1 MAAPLQAAVHG
12 LGRVAALEH
21 PQRWGGT
28 VDLPVTLDGRTA
40 ERLAAVLADPEGED
54 QLAVRPGAVFGRR
67 LAAVR
72 PEAPRDWQPDGTVLI
87 TGGTGALGARTARRL
102 AGAGARRLLLLSRS
116 GPDAPGAAELAA
128 DLRALGAEPVIT
140 ACDTA
145 DRDALAAV
153 LAQLPEDAPLTGVIH
168 AAGVLDDGVLDGLT
182 PERFATVFRA
192 KVTSALLLDELT
204 RAHEPEVFAL
214 FSSASAAVG
223 NPGQGTY
230 AAANAVLDALAER
243 RRAEGLAATSVAYGA
258 WDGEGMAGGERAA
271 ALARRTGVRPLDP
284 DLAVL
289 ALRQVVT
296 GIDPVAVV
304 ADVDP
309 DRFARAFTSVRP
321 SRLLAEM
328 PSHAALAAPD
338 GGRDAR
344 QSGPAL
350 RERLTRLPEGRRAA
364 TVLTL
369 VRERAAEVLGHP
381 GTDQVGPDRAFRDL
395 GFDSLGAVEL
405 RNQLNAATGLT
416 LSATL
421 VFDHPTPAA
430 LAGHILQ
437 QLLPSGSGGT
447 SHAATTGDE
456 ERAVRAALAGLP
468 LDRLRAGGLLDR
480 LLELAGQTPD
490 APGAHQDTTAVDDD
504 AYGVSIDAM
513 EIDDLVQAALNAHPD
528 EERD

>member
-1 MAAPLQAAVHG
+1 M
-12 LGRVAALEH
+12 
-21 PQRWGGT
+21 
-28 VDLPVTLDGRTA
+28 
-40 ERLAAVLADPEGED
+40 
-54 QLAVRPGAVFGRR
+54 
-67 LAAVR
+67 
-72 PEAPRDWQPDGTVLI
+72 
-87 TGGTGALGARTARRL
+87 
-102 AGAGARRLLLLSRS
+102 
-116 GPDAPGAAELAA
+116 
-128 DLRALGAEPVIT
+128 
-140 ACDTA
+140 
-145 DRDALAAV
+145 
-153 LAQLPEDAPLTGVIH
+153 
-168 AAGVLDDGVLDGLT
+168 
-182 PERFATVFRA
+182 FRA

-243 RRAEGLAATSVAYGA
+243 RRPKVSRPPR
-258 WDGEGMAGGERAA
+258 W
-271 ALARRTGVRPLDP
+271 RTGPGTARAWPAASAPPPSPAAPASAARP

-296 GIDPVAVV
+296 GTDPVAVV

-328 PSHAALAAPD
+328 PSHAALAASD

-350 RERLTRLPEGRRAA
+350 RERLTRLPEGRRAT

-369 VRERAAEVLGHP
+369 VRERAAKSLGHP

-421 VFDHPTPAA
+421 VFDTPPPPPSPAHPPAA
-430 LAGHILQ
+430 PAERQRRHLARRHNR
-437 QLLPSGSGGT
+437 
-447 SHAATTGDE
+447 DE
-456 ERAVRAALAGLP
+456 ERAVRAALAACPGP
-468 LDRLRAGGLLDR
+468 AARRRPPGPAAGTRRTDTGHTRRPPGHHGRGRRRLRRVHRRHGDRRPGAGGTQR
-480 LLELAGQTPD
+480 P
-490 APGAHQDTTAVDDD
+490 P
-504 AYGVSIDAM
+504 
-513 EIDDLVQAALNAHPD
+513 
-528 EERD
+528 